1 MKKLQRR
8 TLFVLLFILALAAGT
23 VVLCA
28 FYVKDGAQ
36 WASFYGNQHV
46 YTNGRIASGSI
57 QDRNGTTLF
66 DCAEGQYSDD
76 KTTRISTLHAI
87 GDKQGNI
94 NTGAKNLFADQLVGF
109 SLITGTSGTGNTIKL
124 TLDANLNNAAYQA
137 MAGRKGV
144 AALYNYETG
153 EVLCMLSTPSFDPA
167 DDAEAAKVAAGDSN
181 YDGAYLNRFLSGT
194 YTPGSTFKLV
204 TAAAALETLHN
215 EDSFSYTCTGSLTLN
230 GEKITCPSVHGT
242 QDFATALANSCN
254 GAFATLATQVG
265 GKTLEK
271 YATEAGLTS
280 KVNVNGLNT
289 AAGSFTAG
297 TSDND
302 VGWSGVGQYKDL
314 VNPCAEL
321 TLMGCIAQG
330 GSAATPRLLK
340 SVTSSK
346 GLPVAHVTT
355 ETSKIGWK
363 ADTCD
368 KIRTLMHNNVTSNYS
383 KNLDFGGLN
392 VCAKSGTAEVGTSKP
407 HAWFVGFV
415 EDSAYPYAFVVVVEN
430 GGWGSSVA
438 GGVAASLLKAACQQP
453 YLLADETED

>member
-167 DDAEAAKVAAGDSN
+167 DDAEVAKVAAGDSN
-181 YDGAYLNRFLSGT
+181 YDGTYLNRFLSGT

-271 YATEAGLTS
+271 YAKEAGLTS

-438 GGVAASLLKAACQQP
+438 GGVAASLLKAACQ
-453 YLLADETED
+453 

>member
-46 YTNGRIASGSI
+46 YTNGRITSGSI

-271 YATEAGLTS
+271 YAKEAGLTS

-438 GGVAASLLKAACQQP
+438 GGVAASLLKAACQ
-453 YLLADETED
+453 

>member
-271 YATEAGLTS
+271 YAKEAGLTS

-415 EDSAYPYAFVVVVEN
+415 EDSVYPYAFVVVVEN

-438 GGVAASLLKAACQQP
+438 GGVAASLLKAACQ
-453 YLLADETED
+453 

>member
-124 TLDANLNNAAYQA
+124 TLDANLNNSAYQA

-271 YATEAGLTS
+271 YAKEAGLTS

-340 SVTSSK
+340 SVTGSK

-438 GGVAASLLKAACQQP
+438 GGVAASLLKAACQ
-453 YLLADETED
+453 

>member
-66 DCAEGQYSDD
+66 DCAEGQYSDN

-167 DDAEAAKVAAGDSN
+167 DDAEVAKVAAGDSN

-271 YATEAGLTS
+271 YAKEAGLTS

-330 GSAATPRLLK
+330 DSAATPRLLK

-438 GGVAASLLKAACQQP
+438 GGVAASLLKAACQ
-453 YLLADETED
+453 

>member
-167 DDAEAAKVAAGDSN
+167 DDAEVAKVAAGDSN

-230 GEKITCPSVHGT
+230 GEKITCPSVHGP

-271 YATEAGLTS
+271 YAKEAGLTS

-438 GGVAASLLKAACQQP
+438 GGVAASLLKAACQ
-453 YLLADETED
+453 

>member
-46 YTNGRIASGSI
+46 YTNGRIASGSL

-167 DDAEAAKVAAGDSN
+167 DDAEVAKVAAGDSN

-271 YATEAGLTS
+271 YAKEAGLTS

-438 GGVAASLLKAACQQP
+438 GGVAASLLKAACQ
-453 YLLADETED
+453 

>member
-57 QDRNGTTLF
+57 QDRNGTMLF

-124 TLDANLNNAAYQA
+124 TLDANLNNTAYQA

-271 YATEAGLTS
+271 YAKEAGLTS

-340 SVTSSK
+340 SVTNSK

-438 GGVAASLLKAACQQP
+438 GGVAASLLKAACQ
-453 YLLADETED
+453 

>member
-153 EVLCMLSTPSFDPA
+153 EILCMLSTPSFDPA

-230 GEKITCPSVHGT
+230 GEKITCPSIHGT

-271 YATEAGLTS
+271 YAKEAGLTS

-438 GGVAASLLKAACQQP
+438 GGVAASLLKAACQ
-453 YLLADETED
+453 

>member
-271 YATEAGLTS
+271 YAKEAGLTS

-330 GSAATPRLLK
+330 DSAATPRLLK

-438 GGVAASLLKAACQQP
+438 GGVAASLLKAACQ
-453 YLLADETED
+453 

>member
-271 YATEAGLTS
+271 YAKEAGLTS
-280 KVNVNGLNT
+280 RVNVNGLNT

-438 GGVAASLLKAACQQP
+438 GGVAASLLKAACQ
-453 YLLADETED
+453 

>member
-271 YATEAGLTS
+271 YAKEAGLTS

-368 KIRTLMHNNVTSNYS
+368 KIRTL
-383 KNLDFGGLN
+383 DR
-392 VCAKSGTAEVGTSKP
+392 KS
-407 HAWFVGFV
+407 
-415 EDSAYPYAFVVVVEN
+415 VV
-430 GGWGSSVA
+430 
-438 GGVAASLLKAACQQP
+438 
-453 YLLADETED
+453 

>member
-242 QDFATALANSCN
+242 QDLATALANSCN

-271 YATEAGLTS
+271 YAKEAGLTS

-438 GGVAASLLKAACQQP
+438 GGVAASLLKAACQ
-453 YLLADETED
+453 

>member
-94 NTGAKNLFADQLVGF
+94 NTGSKNLFADQLVGF

-167 DDAEAAKVAAGDSN
+167 DDAEAAKVTAGDSN

-271 YATEAGLTS
+271 YAKEAGLTS

-415 EDSAYPYAFVVVVEN
+415 EDSTYPYAFVVVVEN

-438 GGVAASLLKAACQQP
+438 GGVAASLLKAACQ
-453 YLLADETED
+453 

>member
-230 GEKITCPSVHGT
+230 GEKITCPSVHGS

-271 YATEAGLTS
+271 YAKEAGLTS

-438 GGVAASLLKAACQQP
+438 GGVAASLLKAACQ
-453 YLLADETED
+453 

>member
-28 FYVKDGAQ
+28 FYVRDGAQ

-271 YATEAGLTS
+271 YAKEAGLTS

-438 GGVAASLLKAACQQP
+438 GGVAASLLKAACQ
-453 YLLADETED
+453 

>member
-153 EVLCMLSTPSFDPA
+153 EILCMLSTPSFDPA
-167 DDAEAAKVAAGDSN
+167 DDAEAARVAAGDSN

-271 YATEAGLTS
+271 YAKEAGLTS

-438 GGVAASLLKAACQQP
+438 GGVAASLLKAACQ
-453 YLLADETED
+453 

>member
-167 DDAEAAKVAAGDSN
+167 DDAEVAKVAAGDSS

-271 YATEAGLTS
+271 YAKEAGLTS

-321 TLMGCIAQG
+321 TLMGCIARG

-383 KNLDFGGLN
+383 KNLDFGELN

-438 GGVAASLLKAACQQP
+438 GGVAASLLKAACQ
-453 YLLADETED
+453 

>member
-167 DDAEAAKVAAGDSN
+167 DDAEAAKVAAGDSS

-271 YATEAGLTS
+271 YAKEAGLTS

-438 GGVAASLLKAACQQP
+438 ASLLKAACQ
-453 YLLADETED
+453 

>member
-271 YATEAGLTS
+271 YAKEAGLTS
-280 KVNVNGLNT
+280 KLNVNGLNT

-438 GGVAASLLKAACQQP
+438 GGVAASLLKAACQ
-453 YLLADETED
+453 

>member
-28 FYVKDGAQ
+28 FYVRDGAQ

-153 EVLCMLSTPSFDPA
+153 EILCMLSTPSFDPA

-271 YATEAGLTS
+271 YAKEAGLTS

-438 GGVAASLLKAACQQP
+438 GGVAASLLKAACQ
-453 YLLADETED
+453 

>member
-124 TLDANLNNAAYQA
+124 TLDASLNNAAYQA

-242 QDFATALANSCN
+242 QDFASALANSCN

-271 YATEAGLTS
+271 YAKEAGLTS

-438 GGVAASLLKAACQQP
+438 GGVAASLLKAACQ
-453 YLLADETED
+453 

>member
-271 YATEAGLTS
+271 YAKEAGLTS

-346 GLPVAHVTT
+346 GLPVAPVTP

-438 GGVAASLLKAACQQP
+438 GGVAASLLKAACQ
-453 YLLADETED
+453 

>member
-66 DCAEGQYSDD
+66 DCAKGQYSDD

-167 DDAEAAKVAAGDSN
+167 DDAEVAKVAAGDSS

-242 QDFATALANSCN
+242 QNFATALANSCN

-271 YATEAGLTS
+271 YAKEAGLTS

-438 GGVAASLLKAACQQP
+438 GGVAASLLKAACQ
-453 YLLADETED
+453 

>member
-167 DDAEAAKVAAGDSN
+167 DDAEAAKVAAGDSS

-271 YATEAGLTS
+271 YAKEAGLTS

-438 GGVAASLLKAACQQP
+438 GGVAASLLKAACQ
-453 YLLADETED
+453 

>member
-167 DDAEAAKVAAGDSN
+167 DDAEVAKVAAGDSN

-215 EDSFSYTCTGSLTLN
+215 EDSFSYTCTDSLTLN

-271 YATEAGLTS
+271 YAKEAGLTS

-438 GGVAASLLKAACQQP
+438 GGVAASLLKAACQ
-453 YLLADETED
+453 

>member
-153 EVLCMLSTPSFDPA
+153 EILCMLSTPSFDPA

-271 YATEAGLTS
+271 YAKEAGLTS
-280 KVNVNGLNT
+280 KVNVNGLNS

-438 GGVAASLLKAACQQP
+438 GGVAASLLKAACQ
-453 YLLADETED
+453 

>member
-167 DDAEAAKVAAGDSN
+167 DDAEVAKVAAGDSN

-271 YATEAGLTS
+271 YAKEAGLTS

-289 AAGSFTAG
+289 AAGSFTDG

-438 GGVAASLLKAACQQP
+438 GGVAASLLKAACQ
-453 YLLADETED
+453 

>member
-181 YDGAYLNRFLSGT
+181 YDGAYLTRFLSGT

-265 GKTLEK
+265 GKALEK
-271 YATEAGLTS
+271 YAKEAGLTS

-438 GGVAASLLKAACQQP
+438 GGVAASLLKAACQ
-453 YLLADETED
+453 

>member
-57 QDRNGTTLF
+57 QDRNGTMLF

-144 AALYNYETG
+144 VALYNYQTG

-167 DDAEAAKVAAGDSN
+167 DDAEVAKVAAGDSN

-204 TAAAALETLHN
+204 TSAAPLETLHN
-215 EDSFSYTCTGSLTLN
+215 ENSFSYTCKGSLTLN

-271 YATEAGLTS
+271 YAKEAGLTS
-280 KVNVNGLNT
+280 KVNVNGLNS
-289 AAGSFTAG
+289 AAGNFTAG

-355 ETSKIGWK
+355 ETSQIGWK
-363 ADTCD
+363 TDTCD
-368 KIRTLMHNNVTSNYS
+368 KIRTMMHNNVTSNYS
-383 KNLDFGGLN
+383 KSLDFGGLN
-392 VCAKSGTAEVGTSKP
+392 VCAKSGTAEVGASKP

-438 GGVAASLLKAACQQP
+438 GGVAASLLKAACQ
-453 YLLADETED
+453 

>member
-153 EVLCMLSTPSFDPA
+153 EILCMLSTPSFDPA

-271 YATEAGLTS
+271 YAKEAGLTS

-415 EDSAYPYAFVVVVEN
+415 EDNAYPYAFVVVVEN

-438 GGVAASLLKAACQQP
+438 GGVAASLLKAACQ
-453 YLLADETED
+453 

>member
-8 TLFVLLFILALAAGT
+8 TLFVLLFILALAAGM

-271 YATEAGLTS
+271 YAKEAGLTS

-438 GGVAASLLKAACQQP
+438 GGVAASLLKAACQ
-453 YLLADETED
+453 

>member
-124 TLDANLNNAAYQA
+124 TLDTNLNNAAYQA

-271 YATEAGLTS
+271 YAKEAGLTS

-438 GGVAASLLKAACQQP
+438 GGVAASLLKAACQ
-453 YLLADETED
+453 

>member
-57 QDRNGTTLF
+57 QDRNGTMLF

-153 EVLCMLSTPSFDPA
+153 DVLCMLSTPSFDPA
-167 DDAEAAKVAAGDSN
+167 DDAEVAKVASGDSN

-271 YATEAGLTS
+271 YAKEAGLTS
-280 KVNVNGLNT
+280 KVNVNGVNT

-438 GGVAASLLKAACQQP
+438 GGVAASLLKAACQ
-453 YLLADETED
+453 

>member
-167 DDAEAAKVAAGDSN
+167 DDAEVAKVAAGDSN

-271 YATEAGLTS
+271 YAKEAGLTS

-438 GGVAASLLKAACQQP
+438 GGVAASLLKAACQ
-453 YLLADETED
+453 

>member
-109 SLITGTSGTGNTIKL
+109 SLITGTSRTGNTIKL

-271 YATEAGLTS
+271 YAKEAGLTS

-363 ADTCD
+363 AVTCD

-438 GGVAASLLKAACQQP
+438 GGVAASLLKAACQ
-453 YLLADETED
+453 

>member
-271 YATEAGLTS
+271 YAKEAGLTS

-314 VNPCAEL
+314 VLPCAEL
-321 TLMGCIAQG
+321 PLMGGLGQG

-438 GGVAASLLKAACQQP
+438 GGVAASLLKAACQ
-453 YLLADETED
+453 

>member
-265 GKTLEK
+265 GKTLGK
-271 YATEAGLTS
+271 YAKEAGLTS

-438 GGVAASLLKAACQQP
+438 GGVAASLLKAACQ
-453 YLLADETED
+453 

>member
-167 DDAEAAKVAAGDSN
+167 DDAEVAKVAAGDSN

-265 GKTLEK
+265 GKALEK
-271 YATEAGLTS
+271 YAKEAGLTS

-438 GGVAASLLKAACQQP
+438 GGVAASLLKAACQ
-453 YLLADETED
+453 